1 MIPSF
6 ASEFVKIYM
15 SDVLPFK
22 QELGSGAMIEL
33 DDVEEEHS
41 GGDDSKP
48 AVVRDASGRTAKKN
62 WGVLKD
68 KLRSSS
74 LTTPGASHIK
84 KVTSSSNLLH
94 PDAARK
100 KRKDSETDDSGV
112 MLYAR
117 RWRRKS
123 WAP

>member
-1 MIPSF
+1 MIPSST
-6 ASEFVKIYM
+6 SEFVKIYM

-33 DDVEEEHS
+33 DDVEEEQS
-41 GGDDSKP
+41 GDDGKP
-48 AVVRDASGRTAKKN
+48 AVVKDASGRSAKKN
-62 WGVLKD
+62 WSVLKD

-74 LTTPGASHIK
+74 LTTPGSSQIK
-84 KVTSSSNLLH
+84 KVSSTSNLLH

-100 KRKDSETDDSGV
+100 KRKDSEADDSGV